1 MRRIVSLIC
10 AITLTLAGTILVY
23 IELAWPHPHP
33 IPGKLIWPHPHPI
46 PGKLIMVAVLMLG
59 AGLLWLASEIK
70 QWRK

>member
-10 AITLTLAGTILVY
+10 ATTLTVAGTILVY

-33 IPGKLIWPHPHPI
+33 IPV
-46 PGKLIMVAVLMLG
+46 KLIMVAVLTLG
-59 AGLLWLASEIK
+59 AGLLWLVAEIR